1 MLLAGED
8 LEEALKPQDFKTLR
22 WLICLLKIKIFGI
35 IEP

>member
-8 LEEALKPQDFKTLR
+8 LEEALKLQDFKTLR
-22 WLICLLKIKIFGI
+22 WLICLFKIKIFGI